1 MSSKDVWYNHIEEW
15 NLCLCF
21 GLMTAIVG
29 VNVLLRFVGGS
40 LSWGDQ
46 AARIL
51 FVWCTMIGVSLAA
64 LKGTHLKVEA
74 INAFFPR
81 AAVWINLVGDIISLI
96 YAVIVCYLMWTYIQ
110 NMMEFP
116 QYFSAIPWLSAT
128 VMYIPGVI
136 GMAGFC
142 VRICQGSIIPTIK
155 MIRNRSCSEDS
166 GASGK

>member
-1 MSSKDVWYNHIEEW
+1 MFMFWTHDGYSRRQRPAPFCRRFSFLGRPGCANPV
-15 NLCLCF
+15 CLVHDDRCKPC
-21 GLMTAIVG
+21 G
-29 VNVLLRFVGGS
+29 VKRH
-40 LSWGDQ
+40 
-46 AARIL
+46 
-51 FVWCTMIGVSLAA
+51 A
-64 LKGTHLKVEA
+64 LEGRGYQC
-74 INAFFPR
+74 FFPR

-96 YAVIVCYLMWTYIQ
+96 YAVIVCYFMWTYIQ